1 MRAAAPRMSG
11 GLLTRRQKT
20 LLVMLAREAW
30 ESMPG
35 PRPDFESWRVEQAY
49 RACGARI
56 STAFQRHFLRLR
68 AHFRDL
74 AGNVRGAFADHL
86 RSGTEPARLA
96 LYHLRKSC
104 DEAGVEFP
112 EYPRAIAR
120 VQFRAWSLEDLSEHQ
135 LWCLVYTLR
144 ARGRRRK
151 KAFQTASRPPRT
163 AVGHHEIT
171 ARCGGQMER

>member
-1 MRAAAPRMSG
+1 MRTPSKAAG
-11 GLLTRRQKT
+11 GMLTNRQKAMLV
-20 LLVMLAREAW
+20 LLAKDAWSML
-30 ESMPG
+30 PD
-35 PRPDFESWRVEQAY
+35 PRPSFDAWRVEQAY

-56 STAFQRHFLRLR
+56 STAFQRHFLKLR

-96 LYHLRKSC
+96 LHHLRKSC
-104 DEAGVEFP
+104 AEAGVDYP
-112 EYPRAIAR
+112 EYPRSIAR
-120 VQFRAWSLEDLSEHQ
+120 VQFRAGSLEDLTEHQ
-135 LWCLVYTLR
+135 LWCLVYTVR
-144 ARGRRRK
+144 ARGRGRK
-151 KAFQTASRPPRT
+151 KTSPIASRPPRT